1 MAKPKTTYKCTA
13 CGGVVTRWSG
23 QCPHCSEW
31 NTIEEYVEPIGTPAK
46 VAAVK
51 AQKANVTALKLRDV
65 KAQETNRI
73 ITEVSEFDRVVG
85 GGLVN
90 DSMTI
95 IAGVPGCGKSTI
107 LLLIC
112 DKMLSLGK
120 TVVYASGEESAS
132 QIKARSERLQLS
144 HIDDMYISDTTCMND
159 VLALINQVNAD
170 FVIADSINTFTLN
183 EHLPSRAGSPT
194 QTVECASALQDC
206 AKRSSKPRAIIL
218 VGQVNKDDELMG
230 MRSLEHMVDTVLMLE
245 GDSHE
250 TFRIL
255 YTSKNRFGDTGE
267 TGFFQMTEKG
277 MEEVRNPSEFFLTAR
292 SESIIGAALT
302 VLREG
307 SRPIVVEIESLV
319 TRSFTSFPSRIT
331 ETMSKD
337 RLNVLI
343 SILEQHCGMSF
354 IDKNVII
361 NAQNNLK
368 LKKSDTSLATLMS
381 ICSSYYQKPL
391 PFNSVYLADVGLT
404 GELKKI
410 PNIDVRLKELDRMG
424 YGDVYVAKDT
434 NVGQYKNIRVVKCDK
449 ISDVLRN
456 VGLGNR
462 RRVEE
467 EY

>member
-1 MAKPKTTYKCTA
+1 MAKQKTQYKCSS
-13 CGGVVTRWSG
+13 CGGIVARWSG
-23 QCPHCSEW
+23 QCPYCSEW
-31 NTIEEYVEPIGTPAK
+31 NTIEECIEAVGTPAK
-46 VAAVK
+46 VAAAK
-51 AQKANVTALKLRDV
+51 AQTRNINIVKLGDV
-65 KAQETNRI
+65 KTQEANRI
-73 ITEVSEFDRVVG
+73 VTGIAEFDRVVG

-95 IAGVPGCGKSTI
+95 IAGCPGCGKSTT
-107 LLLIC
+107 LIALA
-112 DKMLSLGK
+112 DRMLAMGK

-132 QIKARSERLQLS
+132 QIKSRAERLELEN
-144 HIDDMYISDTTCMND
+144 IDDMYISDTTCMD
-159 VLALINQVNAD
+159 DALALITQVDAD
-170 FVIADSINTFTLN
+170 FVIVDSINTFTLN
-183 EHLPSRAGSPT
+183 DHLPSRAGSPT

-206 AKRSSKPRAIIL
+206 AKRSHKPRAIII

-230 MRSLEHMVDTVLMLE
+230 MRALEHMVDTVLMLE
-245 GDSHE
+245 GDSQD

-255 YTSKNRFGDTGE
+255 YTTKNRFGDTGE
-267 TGFFQMTEKG
+267 TGFFQMTEHG

-292 SESIIGAALT
+292 EEPVVGTSMT
-302 VLREG
+302 VLKEG

-319 TRSFTSFPSRIT
+319 TRSFTSYPSRIT
-331 ETMSKD
+331 ETMSRD

-343 SILEQHCGMSF
+343 SILEQHCGMTF

-424 YGDVYVAKDT
+424 YGDVYVSKDVQVST
-434 NVGQYKNIRVVKCDK
+434 YKNIRVVKCDK
-449 ISDVLRN
+449 ISDVL
-456 VGLGNR
+456 NR
-462 RRVEE
+462 VCFKPNT
-467 EY
+467 